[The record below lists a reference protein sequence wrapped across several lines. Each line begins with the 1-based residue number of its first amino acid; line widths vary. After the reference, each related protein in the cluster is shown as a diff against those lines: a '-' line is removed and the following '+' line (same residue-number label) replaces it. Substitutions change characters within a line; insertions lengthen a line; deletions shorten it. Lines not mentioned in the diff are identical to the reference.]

1 MKKFIFAVSALALA
15 TTAAFAD
22 VIADRK
28 AVMKENGKQVG
39 VLVKMVKGEADFDAA
54 AVLAALTALNNN
66 VQQID
71 VAASFPA
78 GSDKGDTTA
87 SPKIW
92 EDMAGFQ
99 AQVDKFKAVTAAAV
113 AAPAQ
118 DLEALKPQVGAIG
131 QTCSSCHETYRIKK
145 G

>member
-1 MKKFIFAVSALALA
+1 MKKIVFAVAALALA

-22 VIADRK
+22 VIADRQ
-28 AVMKENGKQVG
+28 AVMKENAKQVG
-39 VLVKMVKGEADFDAA
+39 TLVKMVKGETPFDAA
-54 AVLAALTALNNN
+54 AVVAALTALNNN
-66 VQQID
+66 VQKID

-78 GSDKGDTTA
+78 GSDQGDTTA

-92 EDMAGFQ
+92 EDLAGFQ

-113 AAPAQ
+113 ASPAA
-118 DLEALKPQVGAIG
+118 DIDALKAQVGTIG
-131 QTCSSCHETYRIKK
+131 QTCGTCHEAFRVKK